1 MAVADFE
8 DSRAA
13 GSGAGLSNASRVEG
27 GARPQCAFCGL
38 PLPPPIAWSRRGPR
52 SEESSSA
59 PDYCCTGCQFAAEVT
74 QARGDVGEARWTLA
88 RLGIAIFCSMNVMA
102 FTMALWT
109 RDVYGDLA
117 SDSLVGPWEGLLRA
131 AGLLFTVPVLG
142 LLGLP
147 LAESAWGNLQR
158 GRLST
163 DLLLC
168 AGVLAAFLVSAHS
181 VWTDRGPVY
190 FEVACVILVMVTLG
204 RWLEAQGRLQAGVAL
219 DQLAR
224 LLPDT
229 VRVLSAEGL
238 VEQTAL
244 ARVLPGQVIQVLPGE
259 RIPLDGRLVSGVS
272 QVDEQLITGESLPA
286 TRQPGERLW
295 AGTLLLDCP
304 AQIEVLAPA
313 NEGALQRIIDF
324 VRAAR
329 LAKGPYQELTDRISA
344 GMFPV
349 IAGVALAALV
359 WHTFQGGWRT
369 GWLAGLSVVLVA
381 CPCALGLATPL
392 AVWTGLAAAARRQ
405 VLFRSGEAIERLAT
419 IRGLCFDKTGTLTTG
434 RPQVI
439 RLEWES
445 DRNRSRGEALARVL
459 TAQSNHPFSQA
470 ILGAFAKESS
480 QSRDPQFEAERTAEG
495 LTARS
500 WTVRQVAGQGLQG
513 ESTAGDRCWLGN
525 QALMAAQGQ
534 HLGPRLA
541 GLVAETLRDGL
552 SFTLL
557 AWSGEVQAAWVFDE
571 ELRGGV
577 REMLDWC
584 ERQHL
589 QVQVLTGDHP
599 ARGTRLAR
607 ELRVPV
613 AAGLLPEDKAR
624 AIADAHQQWGS
635 VAMVGDGVN
644 DAPALAASD
653 LGVALGCGTDIS
665 RDSSQVCLLSSELDR
680 LPWAIGFARRLVR
693 TIRGNLW
700 WAFGYNVVGVALAC
714 SGRLNP
720 ALAAL
725 LMVISSVLVIMAAL
739 RAGRLDQWGPA
750 PLEATIGTE
759 SARLPTADVSSSPTP

>member
-27 GARPQCAFCGL
+27 GVRPQCAFCGL

-147 LAESAWGNLQR
+147 LAESAWDNLQR

-244 ARVLPGQVIQVLPGE
+244 ARVLVGQVIQVLPGE

-295 AGTLLLDCP
+295 AGTLVLDCP

-359 WHTFQGGWRT
+359 WHTFQGGWKT

-470 ILGAFAKESS
+470 IQGAFAKDSG
-480 QSRDPQFEAERTAEG
+480 QSRDPQFEAEPTAEG
-495 LTARS
+495 LTGRS

-513 ESTAGDRCWLGN
+513 ETSEGRKCWLGN
-525 QALMAAQGQ
+525 QVLMSAHGQ
-534 HLGPRLA
+534 RLGPRLA

-571 ELRGGV
+571 ELRG
-577 REMLDWC
+577 
-584 ERQHL
+584 
-589 QVQVLTGDHP
+589 
-599 ARGTRLAR
+599 
-607 ELRVPV
+607 
-613 AAGLLPEDKAR
+613 
-624 AIADAHQQWGS
+624 
-635 VAMVGDGVN
+635 
-644 DAPALAASD
+644 
-653 LGVALGCGTDIS
+653 
-665 RDSSQVCLLSSELDR
+665 
-680 LPWAIGFARRLVR
+680 
-693 TIRGNLW
+693 
-700 WAFGYNVVGVALAC
+700 
-714 SGRLNP
+714 
-720 ALAAL
+720 
-725 LMVISSVLVIMAAL
+725 
-739 RAGRLDQWGPA
+739 
-750 PLEATIGTE
+750 
-759 SARLPTADVSSSPTP
+759 